1 MNLPFPLS
9 TFGHAA
15 ASLYTAGSGIRT
27 WLYHQGWMEQ
37 KRLGAKVI
45 SIGNIT
51 WGGTGKTPFTIW
63 LAQRLSAA
71 GLRASILTRGYGRT
85 SADRVRFFL
94 PGASADDARMDGDE
108 VQLYL
113 RHSVNVPIGIAA
125 SRYDAGRTIE
135 ERFRVD
141 VHLLD
146 DGFQHLSL
154 DRDLD
159 IVLIDARNPWGAR
172 WGLSRVLRESPAA
185 LRRAHA
191 TLITN
196 CGLLG
201 NGGRIET
208 DSLREKL
215 RTLNP
220 DAPQFLASTRIA
232 CFVARDGQSS
242 ISPDAMKDRRALV
255 FCGLGSPN
263 NFLAT
268 LNAASIPCVAQQTF
282 HDHHRYHM
290 DDLKNLEVLAHRNR
304 ADCLITTEKDLVN
317 LPAAAELTIPLY
329 WADIRLVVE
338 EEHQLIRWM
347 GEKLGVGFEHL
358 ASSDFVAAQPGGQR
372 VADVAEFRTG
382 QLA

>member
-1 MNLPFPLS
+1 MNLPFPLL

-15 ASLYTAGSGIRT
+15 ANLYTAGSGIRT
-27 WLYHQGWMEQ
+27 WLYRQGWMEQ
-37 KRLGAKVI
+37 RRLGAKVI
-45 SIGNIT
+45 SIGNIA

-85 SADRVRFFL
+85 SADPVRFFL

-125 SRYDAGRTIE
+125 SRHDAGRTIE

-154 DRDLD
+154 ARDLD

-201 NGGRIET
+201 HGARKEI
-208 DSLREKL
+208 DSLRENL
-215 RTLNP
+215 RILNP
-220 DAPQFLASTRIA
+220 DAPQFLASTRITS
-232 CFVARDGQSS
+232 FVERDGKSS
-242 ISPDAMKDRRALV
+242 ISPDEMKDRRALV

-263 NFLAT
+263 NFWAT
-268 LNAASIPCVAQQTF
+268 LNEASIPCVAQQAF
-282 HDHHRYHM
+282 HDHHRYRM
-290 DDLKNLEVLAHRNR
+290 DELKNLETLAHRNR
-304 ADCLITTEKDLVN
+304 ANCLITTEKDLVN
-317 LPAAAELTIPLY
+317 LPAAAELAIPLY

-347 GEKLGVGFEHL
+347 GEKLGVGIEHL
-358 ASSDFVAAQPGGQR
+358 VSSGFGAGRPGAQR
-372 VADVAEFRTG
+372 IADLAEIRTR
-382 QLA
+382 